1 MSQKCLVYPLA
12 LAAALSACASRTP
25 RRVAANVPQQA
36 APAVVL
42 AVTAQKFAFVP
53 REIRVKLNQVVELQL
68 VSVDT
73 NHGFGLKRYGIRT
86 ELPKGQTVSVRFL
99 ADELGE
105 FPFECVVFCGLGH
118 FRMEGKLIVE

>member
-1 MSQKCLVYPLA
+1 MSRKFLACPLA
-12 LAAALSACASRTP
+12 LAAVLSACASRMP

-53 REIRVKLNQVVELQL
+53 REIRVKMNQVVELQL

-73 NHGFGLKRYGIRT
+73 NHGFGLKRYGIYT
-86 ELPKGQTVSVRFL
+86 ELPKGQTVPVRFL
-99 ADELGE
+99 ADERGE